1 MADISSTSRQ
11 SELREPLKPAAAFA
25 EGAAAYPAGAPAGP
39 ADVAHED
46 DGPMRFRG
54 NGGES
59 TTRPRR
65 GAAVPGLAANCWGQD
80 ELKQRYPQLTEDVD
94 ADVCIVGGGISGLT
108 TAYLLAKAGKRV
120 VLLESRLIGSGQTG
134 RSLGDMTPWHTGLF
148 SSLERWTNRE
158 QRQQVA
164 VSNAE
169 AINFVESVVE
179 SEGISCGFTRCPNF
193 LLAAPAVAVP
203 GDSRDPRSVSSRSGD
218 ASVREGE
225 RVLMQ
230 EYEASKVAGLDVN
243 MVELDRK
250 AAGGGRALQ
259 LPDGAVMNPLLY
271 VQGLAAAITGKYGGR
286 IYETTR
292 MRKADPSAR
301 TLTTMEGHTV
311 TTRQGYVLATA
322 SPVTSSILDSALH
335 VLALHGKQHVRRRYV
350 VALKILKNSGYQLGV
365 YYGISLSPSAAA
377 AAAAAAAAVAAGM
390 YVVALKILKNSG
402 YQPGV
407 YYSISLSPSAAAAA
421 AAAAAAVAAGVY
433 VVALKVPKNS
443 GYQPGVYY
451 DAGEPQHTALITPG
465 KASTKMR
472 AGYHDLLLVSGEAH
486 DQGKR
491 PSQYGQPL
499 QQLESW
505 ARTRWPAAGERL
517 YAWSYNYFQTA
528 EDLGLYGS
536 DPTITT
542 TKDVYV
548 ATGDCGR
555 IMTGGTL
562 GGNIIASQ
570 ILGWPAAQLY
580 KDLYNPSRKLRGGI
594 PGLPAWSPRYFKNT
608 IQSALDMLLP
618 LPHYVRAA
626 GDIEN
631 LARGEGAI
639 INSGLRKVAVYK
651 DDAGEVTRMS
661 GLCPHL
667 GCLLQWNPEDKEWN
681 CPCHGSC
688 FDKQGA
694 NICGPATIDMTQL
707 KSK

>member
-1 MADISSTSRQ
+1 MINSATRRCTALGQAPAKRILAATRRGRALQPFSPGQLSSSMAEVTSSTDGG
-11 SELREPLKPAAAFA
+11 LRETVKTAAAYSD
-25 EGAAAYPAGAPAGP
+25 AAAYPGGAPAGP

-80 ELKQRYPQLTEDVD
+80 ELKQRYPQLSENVD

-120 VLLESRLIGSGQTG
+120 VVLESRLLGSGQTG
-134 RSLGDMTPWHTGLF
+134 RALGDMTSWHTGLF
-148 SSLERWTNRE
+148 SSLERWTSKE
-158 QRQQVA
+158 QRQQVGI
-164 VSNAE
+164 SNAE

-179 SEGISCGFTRCPNF
+179 SEGISCGFTRCPNY
-193 LLAAPAVAVP
+193 LLPGPAVAVP
-203 GDSRDPRSVSSRSGD
+203 GDSRDPRSVSSRSSNSS
-218 ASVREGE
+218 AREGE

-230 EYEASKVAGLDVN
+230 EFEAAKAAGLDVN

-250 AAGGGRALQ
+250 AGGGGKALQ
-259 LPDGAVMNPLLY
+259 LPDGAVINPLLY
-271 VQGLAAAITGKYGGR
+271 IQGLASAITGKYGGR
-286 IYETTR
+286 IYENTR
-292 MRKADPSAR
+292 MRKANPSAK
-301 TLTTMEGHTV
+301 TLTTMEGCQV
-311 TTRQGYVLATA
+311 QTRQGYVLATA
-322 SPVTSSILDSALH
+322 APVTSSLLDSALH
-335 VLALHGKQHVRRRYV
+335 VAALHGKQHVRRRYV
-350 VALKILKNSGYQLGV
+350 VALKI
-365 YYGISLSPSAAA
+365 
-377 AAAAAAAAVAAGM
+377 
-390 YVVALKILKNSG
+390 
-402 YQPGV
+402 
-407 YYSISLSPSAAAAA
+407 
-421 AAAAAAVAAGVY
+421 
-433 VVALKVPKNS
+433 PKNS

-451 DAGEPQHTALITPG
+451 DTSEPQHSATITPG
-465 KASTKMR
+465 KQSTKMR
-472 AGYHDLLLVSGEAH
+472 SGYHDLLLVSGEAH

-505 ARTRWPAAGERL
+505 ARSRWPAAGERL
-517 YAWSYNYFQTA
+517 YAWSYQYFQTA

-570 ILGWPAAQLY
+570 ILGWPAGQLY

-618 LPHYVRAA
+618 LPRYVKAA

-631 LARGEGAI
+631 LARGEGTI

-651 DDAGEVTRMS
+651 DEDGQVERFS

-694 NICGPATIDMTQL
+694 NIAGPSTIDMTRI
-707 KSK
+707 K

>member
-1 MADISSTSRQ
+1 MADISSASRQ

-65 GAAVPGLAANCWGQD
+65 GVAVPGLAANCWGQD

-179 SEGISCGFTRCPNF
+179 SEGISCGFSRCPNF

-292 MRKADPSAR
+292 MRKANPSAR

-335 VLALHGKQHVRRRYV
+335 VLALHGKQHVRRR
-350 VALKILKNSGYQLGV
+350 
-365 YYGISLSPSAAA
+365 
-377 AAAAAAAAVAAGM
+377 
-390 YVVALKILKNSG
+390 
-402 YQPGV
+402 
-407 YYSISLSPSAAAAA
+407 
-421 AAAAAAVAAGVY
+421 Y